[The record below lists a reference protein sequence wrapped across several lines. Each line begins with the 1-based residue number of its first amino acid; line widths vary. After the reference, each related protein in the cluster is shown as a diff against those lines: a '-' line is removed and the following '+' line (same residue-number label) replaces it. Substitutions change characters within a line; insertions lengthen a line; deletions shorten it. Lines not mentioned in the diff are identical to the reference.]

1 MKCYMRTYVLVCECI
16 MIVCVC
22 IAVSLGCLHD
32 DVRAEPGSWLVVGMI
47 PVFDKRKALQTGNR
61 TDTGANG
68 APRRRVSLHH
78 QCLEALLEGWN
89 ALTEK
94 NKIMQWADGLFRR
107 TCIMI
112 CAFFTD
118 QPEADT
124 YCCDTSLSCKLCT
137 CPKHRLHEPVE
148 HPPRNA
154 HTVQAK
160 VHRVA
165 DGTHTGKALFKRRG
179 TVWTPTAHCSKAAHE
194 RERKLLNGTHIMHN
208 SLWGVRG
215 VDVQHMVQ
223 CMCMYLYVCVCI
235 HAICDRI
242 HVICGCICMF
252 QCNSWNDRCTRTPC
266 TPTTTAS
273 LCISSTLS

>member
-1 MKCYMRTYVLVCECI
+1 MYVLCCWWFENVLSMKCYMRTYVLVCECI

-47 PVFDKRKALQTGNR
+47 PVFDKRKAMRTGNR

-78 QCLEALLEGWN
+78 QCLEAL
-89 ALTEK
+89 TEK
-94 NKIMQWADGLFRR
+94 NKVMQWADGLFRR

-124 YCCDTSLSCKLCT
+124 YCCDTSSSCKLCT

-179 TVWTPTAHCSKAAHE
+179 TVWTPTAHCSKAAYE
-194 RERKLLNGTHIMHN
+194 RERKLLNGHPHHAQLPMGRSGRRCPAHGTMYVYV
-208 SLWGVRG
+208 SV
-215 VDVQHMVQ
+215 
-223 CMCMYLYVCVCI
+223 CMCMYP
-235 HAICDRI
+235 
-242 HVICGCICMF
+242 
-252 QCNSWNDRCTRTPC
+252 CNM
-266 TPTTTAS
+266 
-273 LCISSTLS
+273 